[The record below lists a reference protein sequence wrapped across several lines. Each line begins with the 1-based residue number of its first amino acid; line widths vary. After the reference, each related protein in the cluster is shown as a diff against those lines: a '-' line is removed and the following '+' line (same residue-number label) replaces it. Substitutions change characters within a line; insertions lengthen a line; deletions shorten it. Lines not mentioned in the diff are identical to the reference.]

1 MSLNSRL
8 DTLQAAILIEKLA
21 IYADELETRERVA
34 QTYAR
39 ELAPY
44 LDVPAVPEGCNSVW
58 AQYTVKARPGQSRDD
73 IMAELKN
80 QGVPTAVYYPRTLHK
95 QTAYSAFP
103 TRSDERRVGKEC
115 DRKCRSRWVQNH

>member
-1 MSLNSRL
+1 MESYRVHGKGSHKYDNERIGLNSRL

-73 IMAELKN
+73 IMAE
-80 QGVPTAVYYPRTLHK
+80 
-95 QTAYSAFP
+95 
-103 TRSDERRVGKEC
+103 
-115 DRKCRSRWVQNH
+115 DRKSTRLNSSH

>member
-1 MSLNSRL
+1 MRISDWSSDVCSSDL
-8 DTLQAAILIEKLA
+8 
-21 IYADELETRERVA
+21 ERVA

-73 IMAELKN
+73 IMAELMN
-80 QGVPTAVYYPRTLHK
+80 QGVPTADYYPRPLHP
-95 QTAYSAFP
+95 QTAYTAFP
-103 TRSDERRVGKEC
+103 TDPPGLPIPEALATSVFSLYRKRVVWGKVGYERVAL
-115 DRKCRSRWVQNH
+115 